1 MVIHR
6 RSKVS
11 IVKVKTVKWE
21 FNLGKDRNT
30 EWTKDMLHIDD
41 FAKKKKKM
49 YDMEPNIVHYC
60 EVIGGVRE

>member
-41 FAKKKKKM
+41 FEKKKKKCM
-49 YDMEPNIVHYC
+49 TWSQILYVIVQLS
-60 EVIGGVRE
+60 VG

>member
-41 FAKKKKKM
+41 FAKKKCM
-49 YDMEPNIVHYC
+49 TWSQILYVIVQLS
-60 EVIGGVRE
+60 VG